1 MKKILYLIPLISFSC
16 SNSNPQ
22 SEIKRL
28 RDSINLVN
36 SKTELE
42 KLKDS
47 LNYGIR
53 GGGGAEIFKE
63 EMEHSGAMDS
73 LTKAMEGLKQLT
85 K

>member
-36 SKTELE
+36 SKTELK

-47 LNYGIR
+47 LNYRISGWPES
-53 GGGGAEIFKE
+53 AKTDA
-63 EMEHSGAMDS
+63 MDNSGAMDS
-73 LTKAMEGLKQLT
+73 LTKAMDELKKLT